1 LGKLNGINCKGKK
14 STSVNANATWIV
26 VWTRLS
32 VYCPSF
38 ADYENFY
45 PKEKKE
51 IPKGK
56 DQKLESKGE
65 FFFFCFCAV
74 IIFIFLCISPSLQ

>member
-1 LGKLNGINCKGKK
+1 LGKLNGINCKGKKSTSVNAKSKK

-56 DQKLESKGE
+56 DQKLESKGD
-65 FFFFCFCAV
+65 FFFLVAFV
-74 IIFIFLCISPSLQ
+74 LL